1 MNRKPPL
8 IAIVCNQELTNNP
21 AEPRIDEVNT
31 HYTRAILNQGG
42 IPFLIPVEFPL
53 GDISLIFEMFD
64 GLLLIGGEDVAIER
78 FGGRSHESV
87 SVPNLERDEIEI
99 ELTRLAMAKD
109 FPLLGICR
117 GTQVMNVA
125 MGGSLITDIPSQC
138 PHALLHQRP
147 KDAPPDLVPEH
158 PVRLLPNTMLRAIY
172 ETGSLKVNSY
182 HHQAVDR
189 LADCFRP
196 AAYCEDGISEAYE
209 APDRRFVAGIQWHP
223 ERMQDRPDQRKL
235 FRAFVQ
241 ACSA

>member
-1 MNRKPPL
+1 
-8 IAIVCNQELTNNP
+8 
-21 AEPRIDEVNT
+21 
-31 HYTRAILNQGG
+31 
-42 IPFLIPVEFPL
+42 
-53 GDISLIFEMFD
+53 
-64 GLLLIGGEDVAIER
+64 
-78 FGGRSHESV
+78 
-87 SVPNLERDEIEI
+87 
-99 ELTRLAMAKD
+99 
-109 FPLLGICR
+109 
-117 GTQVMNVA
+117 

-147 KDAPPDLVPEH
+147 KNAPPDSVPEH
-158 PVRLLPNTMLRAIY
+158 SVRLLPNTMLRAIY

-223 ERMQDRPDQRKL
+223 ERMQDQADQRKL